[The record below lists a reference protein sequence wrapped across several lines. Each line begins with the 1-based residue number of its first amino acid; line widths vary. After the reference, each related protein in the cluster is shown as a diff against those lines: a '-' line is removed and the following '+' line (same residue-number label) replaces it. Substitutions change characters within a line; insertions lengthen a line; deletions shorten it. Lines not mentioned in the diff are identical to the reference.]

1 MSRTKLLTFA
11 PDKLSGFDVIETK
24 INMIKSNTERSI
36 VHVEFGSLRIE
47 MSNQWECSTNHKLFN
62 SRTISISI
70 NCHSKELKM
79 GKVSVLKLILLTEAN
94 RRVSGP
100 GGSLIPNDGHLQVSR
115 TLIGD
120 VVFGTV

>member
-1 MSRTKLLTFA
+1 MSHTKLLTFA
-11 PDKLSGFDVIETK
+11 ADKLSGFDVIETK
-24 INMIKSNTERSI
+24 INMIECNTERSI

-47 MSNQWECSTNHKLFN
+47 MSNQWECSTNHELFN

-79 GKVSVLKLILLTEAN
+79 GKVSVLKLILRTDAD

-120 VVFGTV
+120 VVFDKV